1 MGWLVK
7 HIQEHPGGRKSFRR
21 QYPPHLRP
29 YLSGT
34 QLRVSLGRPD
44 SPDFHER
51 YAKAARQWEDDVA
64 VAERKLAGSFDQLT
78 PELTAYLAHAW
89 LKSALEIDEEVRWT
103 DRPTARKLEARSVM
117 LEEIEA
123 DLQNALALRA
133 VGDIAAIVADWGEAA
148 ASHAADM
155 GFLLDPNSE
164 AFPAYVRMLH
174 DAQIEAWRATLKR
187 LEGEEVPTPAEPEPP
202 AAPAKAVKKR
212 AAEVLLVPTFEAYA
226 EAQGVSDGV
235 RREWLKYI
243 QYLIGFVG
251 HDDAQRL
258 TRGDV
263 VAWRDHLLETPT
275 RTGAARKP
283 VTVRDKYITALRCT
297 LAWAKEEKRLEEN
310 VAADVRVRIPKEAKV
325 RDKDFT
331 IDEAKAILEASLVAP
346 TEPRRVCRR
355 LFGISYAAMG
365 TSSSMA

>member
-164 AFPAYVRMLH
+164 AFPAYVR
-174 DAQIEAWRATLKR
+174 I
-187 LEGEEVPTPAEPEPP
+187 
-202 AAPAKAVKKR
+202 
-212 AAEVLLVPTFEAYA
+212 
-226 EAQGVSDGV
+226 
-235 RREWLKYI
+235 
-243 QYLIGFVG
+243 
-251 HDDAQRL
+251 
-258 TRGDV
+258 
-263 VAWRDHLLETPT
+263 
-275 RTGAARKP
+275 ARCP
-283 VTVRDKYITALRCT
+283 D
-297 LAWAKEEKRLEEN
+297 
-310 VAADVRVRIPKEAKV
+310 
-325 RDKDFT
+325 
-331 IDEAKAILEASLVAP
+331 
-346 TEPRRVCRR
+346 
-355 LFGISYAAMG
+355 
-365 TSSSMA
+365 